1 MPPQAR
7 MSDNAMVPADV
18 HGCPACP
25 HPCVGPAMAGSPN
38 VLVNG
43 LPALRKTSQDVGMHA
58 ACCGPN
64 QWYPNAG
71 SSKVYI
77 NGLPSARM
85 GDMTKHCGGV
95 GNLIGGS
102 PNVIVG

>member
-1 MPPQAR
+1 
-7 MSDNAMVPADV
+7 
-18 HGCPACP
+18 
-25 HPCVGPAMAGSPN
+25 
-38 VLVNG
+38 
-43 LPALRKTSQDVGMHA
+43 MHA